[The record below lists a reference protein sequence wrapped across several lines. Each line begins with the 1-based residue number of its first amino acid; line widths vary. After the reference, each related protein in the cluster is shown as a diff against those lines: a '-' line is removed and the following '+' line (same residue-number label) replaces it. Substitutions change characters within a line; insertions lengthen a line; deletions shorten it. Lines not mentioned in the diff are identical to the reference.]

1 METFGWKILPNDFV
15 AGTCKRNIELLKPLS
30 PEK

>member
-1 METFGWKILPNDFV
+1 METIGRKILQNDFV
-15 AGTCKRNIELLKPLS
+15 AGTCKWNIELLKPLS